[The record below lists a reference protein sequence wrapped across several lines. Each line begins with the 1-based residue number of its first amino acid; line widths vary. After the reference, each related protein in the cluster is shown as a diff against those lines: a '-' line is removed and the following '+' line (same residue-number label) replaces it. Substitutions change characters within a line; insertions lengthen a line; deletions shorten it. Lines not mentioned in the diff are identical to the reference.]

1 MFTIIF
7 FCLENFGNNGNTE
20 HGDVFVISYF
30 YGGMSVTIKHLAL
43 LTILLTYLLIVF
55 GGYVASS
62 KSGMGCG
69 PEWPLCNGEII
80 PVLYGE
86 TLIEFTHRV
95 IGAVLG
101 IVSFILFTKI
111 LRTQVNSSVR
121 KVGYWMLLLLIIQ
134 VLLGAMVVLK
144 DLPTS
149 IIASHLII
157 AMFFLSSL
165 IWIWRRAEEK
175 ADIQLFPS
183 NHSDQHKRI
192 KRHFNIV
199 LVLLT
204 LIFVFGAYVKH
215 ESLGMICGSFQCGN
229 SFLPMTGPEIIQTIH
244 RGLAFISALYIFYL
258 VFLSFK
264 RGWEEKLQ
272 NRLIF
277 SAITVLIQVVL
288 GVLTIV
294 TNIDISWAM
303 LHVAAATL
311 LYALV
316 AETRVYIGSAAFLKT
331 KLSIITTNTVP
342 NKTDV

>member
-1 MFTIIF
+1 M
-7 FCLENFGNNGNTE
+7 
-20 HGDVFVISYF
+20 
-30 YGGMSVTIKHLAL
+30 TIKRLAL

-80 PVLYGE
+80 PALHGE

-95 IGAVLG
+95 IGAILG
-101 IVSFILFTKI
+101 IVSFVLFTKI
-111 LRTQVNSSVR
+111 LRTEVNPSVR
-121 KVGYWMLLLLIIQ
+121 AVGYWMLVLLIIQ
-134 VLLGAMVVLK
+134 VLLGAIVVLK

-157 AMFFLSSL
+157 AMIFLASL
-165 IWIWRRAEEK
+165 IWIWRRAEVK
-175 ADIQLFPS
+175 ADNQTYPS
-183 NHSDQHKRI
+183 DRSDQQKRI

-199 LVLLT
+199 LVLLL
-204 LIFVFGAYVKH
+204 LIFGFGAYVKH
-215 ESLGMICGSFQCGN
+215 ESLGMICGSFRCGN

-244 RGLAFISALYIFYL
+244 RGLAFISALYIFFL
-258 VFLSFK
+258 VFWSFK
-264 RGWEEKLQ
+264 KGWEGKLQ

-288 GVLTIV
+288 GILTI
-294 TNIDISWAM
+294 ISSIELSWAM
-303 LHVAAATL
+303 IHLAAGTL
-311 LYALV
+311 LFAFV
-316 AETRVYIGSAAFLKT
+316 AETRVYVGSAAFLKT
-331 KLSIITTNTVP
+331 KLSIITSDSIP